1 MSYIDERPDYLQYYS
16 TIRKYLAM
24 HFQLTE
30 QQIEFLLYVDSK
42 KYFSI
47 DDVETYSIIMKQFPT
62 LFRDLL
68 VRNFISIF
76 TEKRRTKKKPL
87 RSRVGK
93 VPKKNKILVY
103 TISPKGR
110 SLITKLYQLT
120 ESQREYNHTSTT
132 DALGKYRLNL
142 KVEAIREL
150 VLEMTRVM
158 HENAEKKNYKPDFDH
173 LLDF

>member
-1 MSYIDERPDYLQYYS
+1 
-16 TIRKYLAM
+16 M

-30 QQIEFLLYVDSK
+30 SQIEFLLYVDSK

-47 DDVETYSIIMKQFPT
+47 DDIAPYTVVMKQFPN

-68 VRNFISIF
+68 TRNFISIF
-76 TEKRRTKKKPL
+76 TEKRRGKSKPL
-87 RSRVGK
+87 RTRIGK
-93 VPKKNKILVY
+93 VPKKKKVFVY

-150 VLEMTRVM
+150 VLEMMRVM
-158 HENAEKKNYKPDFDH
+158 HENAERKNYKPEFDH

>member
-1 MSYIDERPDYLQYYS
+1 MSYIDERPDYLQYYGV
-16 TIRKYLAM
+16 IRKYLAM

-42 KYFSI
+42 KYFSV
-47 DDVETYSIIMKQFPT
+47 DDVAPYTIIMKQFPV

-68 VRNFISIF
+68 IRNFISIF
-76 TEKRRTKKKPL
+76 TEKRRGKSKPL
-87 RSRVGK
+87 RTRIGK
-93 VPKKNKILVY
+93 VPKKNKVLVY

-120 ESQREYNHTSTT
+120 ESQREYNHTSTH

-142 KVEAIREL
+142 KVEAVREL
-150 VLEMTRVM
+150 VMEMMRVM
-158 HENAEKKNYKPDFDH
+158 HENAEKKNYKPEFDH

>member
-1 MSYIDERPDYLQYYS
+1 MSYIDKRPDYLQYYS
-16 TIRKYLAM
+16 VIRKYLAM

-30 QQIEFLLYVDSK
+30 SQIEFLLYVDSK

-47 DDVETYSIIMKQFPT
+47 DDIAPYTVVMKQFPN

-68 VRNFISIF
+68 TRNFISIF
-76 TEKRRTKKKPL
+76 TEKRRGKSKPL
-87 RSRVGK
+87 RTRIGK
-93 VPKKNKILVY
+93 VPKKKKVFVY

-150 VLEMTRVM
+150 VLEMMRVM
-158 HENAEKKNYKPDFDH
+158 HENAERKNYKPEFDH

>member
-30 QQIEFLLYVDSK
+30 SQIEFLLYVDSK

-47 DDVETYSIIMKQFPT
+47 DDVAPYTIIMKNFT
-62 LFRDLL
+62 VLFRDLL
-68 VRNFISIF
+68 TRNFICLF
-76 TEKRRTKKKPL
+76 TEKRRGKTRPL
-87 RSRVGK
+87 RTRIGK
-93 VPKKNKILVY
+93 VPKKNKVFVY
-103 TISPKGR
+103 SISPKGR

-142 KVEAIREL
+142 KVEAVRQL
-150 VLEMTRVM
+150 VMEMMRIM
-158 HENAEKKNYKPDFDH
+158 HENAEKKNYKPEFDH